1 MSCLQASLS
10 VPLFNSKS
18 NKLEPC
24 ITIIITIIIIC
35 IYMQVES
42 MSKVQEEKD
51 EVERLL
57 AEYKEMLDVEKRE
70 HTVEVSVL
78 ERRNITEKDRL
89 RSEMLRKI
97 RETKLHLLAMTEDQ
111 LHATTKRTIM
121 ENEQMTSE
129 LQYQS
134 RQTERVLTEHNKL
147 VKENKDLKR
156 RIELHTQAQGMLVDR
171 SRGFQNKIKKLS
183 SSIPQHSRGSLEED
197 LKVEPSDPTRTP
209 PSPPPSAL
217 PPPHLVSFPLPIPSC
232 SLAVFP
238 RFPPCFHCILLFLT
252 FFARLCLIL
261 LSFACLQRGLSSDR
275 SSGSGTRA
283 LAIPQQMGNGS
294 GGGSS
299 SRRGPPG
306 LGKGRQVFVPR
317 EASSMTPGE
326 TKRALLDSDLLLQRL
341 AARVGE
347 LERLFTQ
354 VQQANEAQ
362 DGLLGSTVQ
371 ESAQML
377 ALQDEALTFL
387 LMATEDVKRNSFQ
400 NKLMALKNLKSPG
413 LRQRFLDF
421 LIKNLNSYNPQQS
434 QM

>member
-1 MSCLQASLS
+1 MS

-252 FFARLCLIL
+252 FFCSSMPHFALFCLPAAWPLI
-261 LSFACLQRGLSSDR
+261 R
-275 SSGSGTRA
+275 
-283 LAIPQQMGNGS
+283 PQQRQRHPRPGHPAADGQRQWRWQQQQARPPRLGQGATGVCAS
-294 GGGSS
+294 GGF
-299 SRRGPPG
+299 
-306 LGKGRQVFVPR
+306 LHDAGRDQ
-317 EASSMTPGE
+317 A
-326 TKRALLDSDLLLQRL
+326 RAAGQ
-341 AARVGE
+341 
-347 LERLFTQ
+347 
-354 VQQANEAQ
+354 
-362 DGLLGSTVQ
+362 
-371 ESAQML
+371 
-377 ALQDEALTFL
+377 
-387 LMATEDVKRNSFQ
+387 
-400 NKLMALKNLKSPG
+400 
-413 LRQRFLDF
+413 
-421 LIKNLNSYNPQQS
+421 
-434 QM
+434 